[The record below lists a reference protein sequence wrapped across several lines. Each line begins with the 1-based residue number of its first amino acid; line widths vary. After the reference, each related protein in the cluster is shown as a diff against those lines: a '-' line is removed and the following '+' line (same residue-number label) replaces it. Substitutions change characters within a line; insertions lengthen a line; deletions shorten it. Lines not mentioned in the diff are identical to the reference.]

1 LTWCRNTVEGDIQV
15 KECEK
20 KKLDAVGTISV
31 KLQFIRNCR
40 RIQPKI
46 ENLRSNVF
54 DQLPEKMFKGQ
65 VKSHHAGYSFHTALF
80 TAARQY

>member
-1 LTWCRNTVEGDIQV
+1 MREEEAGCRWHYFCQVTVHTKLPPYSTFIQ
-15 KECEK
+15 
-20 KKLDAVGTISV
+20 
-31 KLQFIRNCR
+31 NCR

-46 ENLRSNVF
+46 EYLRSNVF
-54 DQLPEKMFKGQ
+54 GQLPEKMFKGQ